1 MAKSFNKTYSI
12 ELKFTYETGKDIADD
27 DLHCAEL
34 RGKIK
39 SWIEGKVGSIN
50 MGDLSVHIVGEVGE
64 A

>member
-1 MAKSFNKTYSI
+1 MAKDFEKTYSI
-12 ELKFTYETGKDIADD
+12 TLKFTYETNAGIADD

-34 RGKIK
+34 RGFIK
-39 SWIEGKVGSIN
+39 KWIEDRVGHIN